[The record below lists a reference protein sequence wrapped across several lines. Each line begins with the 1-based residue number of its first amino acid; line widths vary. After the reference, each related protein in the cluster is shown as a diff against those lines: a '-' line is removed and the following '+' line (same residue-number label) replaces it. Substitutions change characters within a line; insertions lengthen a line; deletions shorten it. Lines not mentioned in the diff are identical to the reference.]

1 MTMAEVLESIQGLG
15 IRFDRHAA
23 RLKALE
29 EETGMDS
36 DPDDEDD
43 EAKKAEEAMADD
55 DDPDKDRGRST
66 RTPGVQAM
74 GRAESRR
81 AAKEKDKLARS
92 GRYGNIGVNPNPG
105 PSRNRDGDAGM
116 NAGNMLRSALTG
128 GSFRAGHREL
138 EYLEERNISFGRE
151 GTVIPW
157 DFLASTGRHAE
168 KIERDMGTAKAWSP
182 KVIEGRNVTTK
193 FDRMGQDGHVRTLTT
208 SGASGGVGVDLD
220 VSRSQMWLAEVS
232 PILGRMNLA
241 IGVNSEF
248 QVWYGGTAISGGA
261 VAEGGAHTENDPT
274 LTRLKRTPVVLHMPW
289 SVTGPLDAM
298 DAAGLSSLFEAA
310 AEQLILEQVL
320 RQVLSGPNTGVDFA
334 ADTNSITG
342 LWGSGIVHTGFGAA
356 ADTDITKFQRPIVTA
371 AESLLRTNNAMGT
384 GLFWILAGPMA
395 TAGVDERIGGA
406 NAVIYLLQ
414 RSPSS
419 SSFREGLIGGS
430 VIGMGTPYVETN
442 QLGVTNGEAVRRDG
456 IAICGFGSQMV
467 PILFGQGIEFRLL
480 RDPSE
485 TGVQYSLQVPMNYL
499 TVNPL
504 NATGIAQL

>member
-1 MTMAEVLESIQGLG
+1 MTMAEVLEGIRGLG
-15 IRFDRHAA
+15 ERFDRHAK
-23 RLKALE
+23 RLQALE
-29 EETGMDS
+29 LETGIEPD
-36 DPDDEDD
+36 DDED
-43 EAKKAEEAMADD
+43 AKKKAEEAMADPD
-55 DDPDKDRGRST
+55 DDKDRGRS

-74 GRAESRR
+74 TRAQIHR

-92 GRYGNIGVNPNPG
+92 GNYGNIGINPNPG

-128 GSFRAGHREL
+128 GSFRGGHREL

-157 DFLASTGRHAE
+157 DFLATYGRHAE
-168 KIERDMGTAKAWSP
+168 KIERKFQKDGWQQ

-193 FDRMGQDGHVRTLTT
+193 YDRMGPDGHVRAITS
-208 SGASGGVGVDLD
+208 SGASGAVGVDLD
-220 VSRSQMWLAEVS
+220 ISRSQMWLAEVS
-232 PILGRMNLA
+232 PILGKMNLA
-241 IGVNSEF
+241 MGINSEY
-248 QVWYGGTAISGGA
+248 QVWYGGTAISGSA

-274 LTRLKRTPVVLHMPW
+274 LTRLRRTPVVLHMPW

-298 DAAGLSSLFEAA
+298 DSGGISSLFEAA

-320 RQVLSGPNTGVDFA
+320 RQVLSGPNTGADFA

-356 ADTDITKFQRPIVTA
+356 ADTEITDFKRPIVTA

-414 RSPSS
+414 RSPEE
-419 SSFREGLIGGS
+419 FREGLIGGS

-442 QLGVTNGEAVRRDG
+442 QLGVTNTEAVRRDG

-480 RDPSE
+480 RDPQE
-485 TGVQYSLQVPMNYL
+485 TGVEYSLQVAMNYL

>member
-1 MTMAEVLESIQGLG
+1 MTMAEVLEGIRGLG
-15 IRFDRHAA
+15 ERFDTHAK
-23 RLKALE
+23 RLAALE
-29 EETGMDS
+29 RETGMA
-36 DPDDEDD
+36 DPDPDEDD
-43 EAKKAEEAMADD
+43 EAKKAAVALADD
-55 DDPDKDRGRST
+55 DDDKDRGRST
-66 RTPGVQAM
+66 RTPPTM
-74 GRAESRR
+74 TRAQIHR

-92 GRYGNIGVNPNPG
+92 GNYGNIGINPNPG

-128 GSFRAGHREL
+128 GSFRGGHREL

-157 DFLASTGRHAE
+157 DFLATTGRHAE
-168 KIERDMGTAKAWSP
+168 KIERDLGSGKGWSP
-182 KVIEGRNVTTK
+182 KMIEGRNVQTK
-193 FDRMGQDGHVRTLTT
+193 YDRMGPDGHVRTLTT
-208 SGASGGVGVDLD
+208 SGASGAVGVDLD
-220 VSRSQMWLAEVS
+220 VGRSQMWLAEVS
-232 PILGRMNLA
+232 PILGLMNVA
-241 IGVNSEF
+241 MGINSEY
-248 QVWYGGTAISGGA
+248 QVWYGGTAISGSA

-274 LTRLKRTPVVLHMPW
+274 LTRLRRTPIVLHMPW

-298 DAAGLSSLFEAA
+298 DSGGISSLFESA

-334 ADTNSITG
+334 ADANSITG

-356 ADTDITKFQRPIVTA
+356 ADTEITKFERPIVTA
-371 AESLLRTNNAMGT
+371 AESLLRTNNAMGD

-414 RSPSS
+414 RSPDR
-419 SSFREGLIGGS
+419 FREGLIGGS

-442 QLGVTNGEAVRRDG
+442 QLGVTNTEAVRRDG

-480 RDPSE
+480 RDPGRLE
-485 TGVQYSLQVPMNYL
+485 
-499 TVNPL
+499 L
-504 NATGIAQL
+504 NIPCRLP